1 MRLNKVEKI
10 TFATLTISL
19 VFGLL
24 LLIVKISNVN
34 SANKLTIYKINNISK
49 QTDRTS
55 LEKTIYFDEVASQNK
70 LNLNRTNLESIKNI
84 PCLNAP
90 LAKRIYEFIQSKKG
104 ISDITELLEV
114 KGMSKKRL
122 KELDK
127 YATVL
132 GGHAG
137 SAAWGD
143 KINLNFTNENELS
156 NLPGLSKKM
165 AEKIINF
172 RNSNGGFRTLEDL
185 YEIPG
190 LSEKTI
196 KKFIDKVEVK

>member
-19 VFGLL
+19 AFGLML
-24 LLIVKISNVN
+24 LTVKLSNIN
-34 SANKLTIYKINNISK
+34 SSNKTILKQINSVS
-49 QTDRTS
+49 QYTDKTDI
-55 LEKTIYFDEVASQNK
+55 EKTFYFNESESFNK
-70 LNLNRTNLESIKNI
+70 LNLNRTNLESIKLI

-90 LAKRIYEFIQSKKG
+90 LAKRIYEFIQSKKK
-104 ISDITELLEV
+104 IYELSELLEV
-114 KGMSKKRL
+114 KGMSRKKL

-127 YATVL
+127 YATVM

-172 RNSNGGFRTLEDL
+172 RNANGGFQSLDDL

-190 LSEKTI
+190 LSDKTI
-196 KKFIDKVEVK
+196 KKFIDKVEVR

>member
-104 ISDITELLEV
+104 ISDINELSEV
-114 KGMSKKRL
+114 KGMSRKRL